1 MSKTELWSFS
11 SLSWSSS
18 SSSSSSKRLLLS
30 LHREK
35 KRISS
40 RERIDKRK
48 NKRNIETSS
57 SLNVNGFNDNR
68 EGVSNEKYSEDVER
82 KYNYDN
88 NNTYNKNDDYETKN
102 KRSDFYRMKPSDD
115 ENDTNNNNNNNNKN
129 IRPAKEKKRKTVAD
143 LMTNRRRLSSSS
155 SSSSSSQK
163 TMGSSSSKRGT
174 TAARKIEGL
183 VDAKAI
189 QEREKMWA
197 RAAKGSGKKS
207 AEDKYGY
214 LFGDGTKRQTTT
226 RRSGGE
232 KDLQHEEKKKKTKTT
247 RSRGQSREDIRGAY
261 KAHKERYSK
270 AITCEFEEER
280 EQFKERLESW
290 PLSRLKNEGYCLSD
304 VRARYEGTIGRDAL
318 VRVLRPR
325 RDLPKNT
332 PLGEELPFH
341 RISVGDMVIL
351 SDNEVERVTLEDINV
366 YGSEEGTSSSSSI
379 VGIVASRQMFYLTI
393 AIPEDDLGNV
403 LRDGENGRRLR
414 IDLSANTV
422 AYDRAISALEAF
434 SEPGGMPGLERSKMN
449 DSSGG
454 NKRSGG
460 GGDSNKLSQTA
471 YQTFQRSLLGFVSS
485 SSVNSLASTPISWKN
500 DQRIDQAMSSYA
512 KNLNPSQRKA
522 VKAAMQNTLTLWRG
536 PPGTGKTRTLVAL
549 IASVVNYANVQENG
563 GKSDRGKSSNTQAS
577 WRGPKVLAC
586 AASNVAVDNI
596 LDALL
601 REKIDRSMNILR
613 LGSPARVQPWLLE
626 STLSHKVALHP
637 KGKEANSIRER
648 FRGITSLEAAKA
660 RKQAQQL
667 DREAAIQVVN
677 ASDVILATCVGAGDD
692 LLADRVFRYAFVD
705 EAAQCVEPHTLI
717 PLTKALAGVLV
728 GDTKQLPPTVVS
740 RDAVAIGLQRSLI
753 ERLELLGVE
762 PYLLEEQYRMHPGLA
777 AFSSVRFYDRR
788 LKSVPKPSERV
799 APNGVNWPSKMV
811 PLAFVEV
818 KGEEMRAPDGNSIFN
833 VQEAE
838 ECVRVVQKLLLS
850 GDVKNA
856 GDIGIIAPYAAQVR
870 AISEEWNRKVTTDVK
885 LKNTS
890 IVEAD
895 NPESAKDE
903 LEIRSVD
910 GFQGREKEVIVLCTV
925 RNNRQNQLGFVAD
938 PRRLNVAITRA
949 KRGLIVLGHR
959 DTLSTDQL
967 WHKWLQFV
975 DKYECE
981 VESADVFLDR

>member
-1 MSKTELWSFS
+1 MMTSKTFS
-11 SLSWSSS
+11 SFSSS
-18 SSSSSSKRLLLS
+18 SSYRHRFHDEKKFNKRLS
-30 LHREK
+30 FF
-35 KRISS
+35 KRI
-40 RERIDKRK
+40 
-48 NKRNIETSS
+48 NKRNNKIIIETSS
-57 SLNVNGFNDNR
+57 SLNVNGFNDNK
-68 EGVSNEKYSEDVER
+68 EGFSNEKYSEDVER

-88 NNTYNKNDDYETKN
+88 TYNKNDDYDNTKN
-102 KRSDFYRMKPSDD
+102 RRKEFYRMNPSDD
-115 ENDTNNNNNNNNKN
+115 DDFDENNNNNNNNKN

-155 SSSSSSQK
+155 SSSQK

-189 QEREKMWA
+189 KEREKMWA

-232 KDLQHEEKKKKTKTT
+232 KDLQQEKKKT

-393 AIPEDDLGNV
+393 AIPEDDLGDV

-454 NKRSGG
+454 NKKS

-563 GKSDRGKSSNTQAS
+563 GKSDREKSSNTQAS

-648 FRGITSLEAAKA
+648 FRGVTSLEAAKA

-753 ERLELLGVE
+753 ERLELSGVE

-799 APNGVNWPSKMV
+799 APNGVNWPSKLV

-870 AISEEWNRKVTTDVK
+870 AISEEWNRKVTSDVK

-981 VESADVFLDR
+981 VESADVFLDES

>member
-1 MSKTELWSFS
+1 MMSNALKS
-11 SLSWSSS
+11 SLSFRSSS
-18 SSSSSSKRLLLS
+18 SSSSR
-30 LHREK
+30 HRFRDDEK
-35 KRISS
+35 KFTTERLSS
-40 RERIDKRK
+40 VFFKRID
-48 NKRNIETSS
+48 KRNIETSS
-57 SLNVNGFNDNR
+57 SLNVNGFNDNK
-68 EGVSNEKYSEDVER
+68 EGWFSNEKYSEDVER

-88 NNTYNKNDDYETKN
+88 NNTHNKNDDYETKN
-102 KRSDFYRMKPSDD
+102 KRNDFYRMKPSDD
-115 ENDTNNNNNNNNKN
+115 DDDENNNNNNNNNNKN

-155 SSSSSSQK
+155 SSSSSQK
-163 TMGSSSSKRGT
+163 TMGSSSSSKRGT

-197 RAAKGSGKKS
+197 RAAKGSEKKS

-214 LFGDGTKRQTTT
+214 LFGDGTKRQ
-226 RRSGGE
+226 SSGE
-232 KDLQHEEKKKKTKTT
+232 KDLQEEKKKKTKTT

-366 YGSEEGTSSSSSI
+366 YGSGEGTSSSSSI

-393 AIPEDDLGNV
+393 AIPEDDLGDV

-454 NKRSGG
+454 NKKS

-563 GKSDRGKSSNTQAS
+563 GKSDREKSSNTQAS

-648 FRGITSLEAAKA
+648 FRGVTSLEAAKA

-753 ERLELLGVE
+753 ERLELSGVE

-811 PLAFVEV
+811 PLAFIEV

-870 AISEEWNRKVTTDVK
+870 AISEEWNRKVTSDVK

>member
-1 MSKTELWSFS
+1 MKMTMSKTFS
-11 SLSWSSS
+11 SFRSSS
-18 SSSSSSKRLLLS
+18 
-30 LHREK
+30 HRHRFHDDEK
-35 KRISS
+35 KFNNK
-40 RERIDKRK
+40 RELNSFFKRID
-48 NKRNIETSS
+48 KRNIETSS
-57 SLNVNGFNDNR
+57 SSLHVNGFNDNR
-68 EGVSNEKYSEDVER
+68 EGFSNEKYSEDVER
-82 KYNYDN
+82 KYNFYD
-88 NNTYNKNDDYETKN
+88 NTYNKNDDYETKN
-102 KRSDFYRMKPSDD
+102 KRNDFYRMKPSDD
-115 ENDTNNNNNNNNKN
+115 DFDENNTNNNDNNNNKN

-163 TMGSSSSKRGT
+163 TMGSSSSSKRGT

-232 KDLQHEEKKKKTKTT
+232 KDLQHEEKKKT

-393 AIPEDDLGNV
+393 AIPEDDLGDV

-454 NKRSGG
+454 NKKS

-799 APNGVNWPSKMV
+799 APNGVNWPSTMV

-870 AISEEWNRKVTTDVK
+870 AISEEWNRKVTSDVK

-981 VESADVFLDR
+981 VESADVFLDES

>member
-1 MSKTELWSFS
+1 MTSAELSSFS
-11 SLSWSSS
+11 SFSSS
-18 SSSSSSKRLLLS
+18 SSSSSRRLLS
-30 LHREK
+30 LHQKK
-35 KRISS
+35 KRIS
-40 RERIDKRK
+40 RERI
-48 NKRNIETSS
+48 KRNNKIIIETSS
-57 SLNVNGFNDNR
+57 SLNVNFNDNR
-68 EGVSNEKYSEDVER
+68 EGFSNEKYSEDVER

-88 NNTYNKNDDYETKN
+88 TYNMRRKDFYSDVKDDVSRMKKSDDDFDENNT
-102 KRSDFYRMKPSDD
+102 
-115 ENDTNNNNNNNNKN
+115 NNNNNKN

-143 LMTNRRRLSSSS
+143 LMTNRRRLSSSSS

-232 KDLQHEEKKKKTKTT
+232 KDLQEEMKKKTKTT

-393 AIPEDDLGNV
+393 AIPEDDLGDV

-454 NKRSGG
+454 NKKS

-648 FRGITSLEAAKA
+648 FRGVTSLEAAKA

-799 APNGVNWPSKMV
+799 APNGVNWPSKMI

-870 AISEEWNRKVTTDVK
+870 AISEEWNRKVTSDVK

-890 IVEAD
+890 VVEAD

-981 VESADVFLDR
+981 VESADVFLDES

>member
-1 MSKTELWSFS
+1 MTTSKTFS
-11 SLSWSSS
+11 SFCSSS
-18 SSSSSSKRLLLS
+18 SSYRHRFDDDEKKLNKRLS
-30 LHREK
+30 FF
-35 KRISS
+35 KR
-40 RERIDKRK
+40 RIE
-48 NKRNIETSS
+48 KRNIETS
-57 SLNVNGFNDNR
+57 LNVKGFNDNNR
-68 EGVSNEKYSEDVER
+68 EGFSNEKYAEDVER
-82 KYNYDN
+82 KYNYDDA
-88 NNTYNKNDDYETKN
+88 YNKNDDYETKN
-102 KRSDFYRMKPSDD
+102 RRKDFYRMKPSDD
-115 ENDTNNNNNNNNKN
+115 DDENENKNKNNNKN

-143 LMTNRRRLSSSS
+143 LMTNRRRLSSSSS

-189 QEREKMWA
+189 KEREKMWA
-197 RAAKGSGKKS
+197 RAAKGNEKKS

-232 KDLQHEEKKKKTKTT
+232 KDLQQEKKKT

-393 AIPEDDLGNV
+393 AIPEDDLGDV

-454 NKRSGG
+454 NKKS

-799 APNGVNWPSKMV
+799 APNGVNWPSTMV

-870 AISEEWNRKVTTDVK
+870 AISEEWNRKVTSDVK

-981 VESADVFLDR
+981 VESADVFLDES